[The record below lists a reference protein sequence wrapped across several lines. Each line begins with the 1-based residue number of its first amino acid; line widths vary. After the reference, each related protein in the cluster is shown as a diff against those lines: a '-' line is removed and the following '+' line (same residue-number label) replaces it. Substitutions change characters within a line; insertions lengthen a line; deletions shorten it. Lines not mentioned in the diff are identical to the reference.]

1 MRKVEVTLPSRPTA
15 GPASRLLATLAALA
29 IGGALVAGCAGS
41 TSTQAPVT
49 TGSGPATQT
58 SVATA
63 APTTAGQLTATP
75 APSIGGAIVFQ
86 PATFSCADSTTPLT
100 ITWTLG
106 PSVTGDQPILYEWD
120 GSLGQGGQE
129 PTPVSDAG
137 FVHEQDG
144 TWQQTENTTGSE
156 LCASVG
162 LSAGDH
168 TWQVVQGNSD
178 GTAGATLAQGSFT
191 ATP

>member
-1 MRKVEVTLPSRPTA
+1 MRKVEVTLPSRPPS
-15 GPASRLLATLAALA
+15 GPASRLSVTLAVLA

-41 TSTQAPVT
+41 SATQAPV
-49 TGSGPATQT
+49 
-58 SVATA
+58 ATA
-63 APTTAGQLTATP
+63 TPTTAGQATASPATP

-120 GSLGQGGQE
+120 GSLGQGGQA
-129 PTPVSDAG
+129 PTPVSEAG

-156 LCASVG
+156 LCAS
-162 LSAGDH
+162 LSLSTGDH
-168 TWQVVQGNSD
+168 TWRVVKGNSD